1 MPVSFVF
8 EDGGFEL
15 DTKGMRDLLISDDGE
30 VMSDLKRRG
39 RLILMASKRQVGVDT
54 GELKESG
61 HLETH
66 RRWGNP
72 EVWVEYDNEIAL
84 LHHEGTRP
92 HAIEAR
98 GPKML
103 RYSSRGRIAYA
114 RRVEHPG
121 TEPNRYLSDNLYLA
135 GG

>member
-1 MPVSFVF
+1 MGVEFVF
-8 EDGGFEL
+8 EQTDLVLDKTAINNMMYGG
-15 DTKGMRDLLISDDGE
+15 RGE
-30 VMSDLKRRG
+30 VVEDLKRRA
-39 RLILMASKRQVGVDT
+39 RLIYLASQRQVGVDT
-54 GELKESG
+54 GNLKQSG
-61 HLETH
+61 RISYHT
-66 RRWGNP
+66 RGIIP
-72 EVWVEYDNEIAL
+72 EVWITYHDDIAL
-84 LHHEGTRP
+84 LHHEGSRP